1 MADKKISA
9 LTAATTPLAGTEVL
23 PIVQSGATV
32 KVPVSSLNSFA
43 PAFSCYRNGTQTVS
57 AATFT
62 KVELNAETFDTNN
75 NFDPTT
81 NYRFTPTIAGYYQI
95 SALIGFD
102 TTLTISRAF
111 VAIYKNGSTYVYG
124 LDLPTTVYRAPAS
137 VLVYMNGSTDY
148 LELYG
153 WVNGTGTLTFLGDSV
168 NTFMT
173 GVLVR
178 GS

>member
-1 MADKKISA
+1 MSNSKIST
-9 LTAATTPLAGTEVL
+9 LTSATTPLGGTEVL

-32 KVPVSSLNSFA
+32 KVLVSSLNSFA
-43 PAFSCYRNGTQTVS
+43 PAFSYYLNGAQTVS

-62 KVELNAETFDTNN
+62 KVTLNTKTFDTNN

-95 SALIGFD
+95 SALIGFNS
-102 TTLTISRAF
+102 TGTISRAF
-111 VAIYKNGSTYVYG
+111 ISIYKNGSVYVYG
-124 LDLPTTVYRAPAS
+124 LDLPTIIYRAPAS

-153 WVNGTGTLTFLGDSV
+153 WVNGSGTLSFISDSV